1 MGTPSGA
8 AGGCTRPRRRAPAA
22 SRSTRAAARR
32 GARAGRATTRC
43 PPCRCCSAASASRW
57 WRRTRC
63 PRTRRRARAA
73 RSRPEIVGARSK
85 SAARPSA
92 QVCLLEVVLFTS
104 EQSLIKLQGLLQRE
118 IASHAGVEQGSADS
132 RQAALLQ
139 LLLNTCSLSL
149 SVVCGADRAESA
161 EARAHSGPAPAR
173 PPPASHPRH
182 LTAARADRGGSTR
195 HEGAV
200 PRRGP
205 ARGGKGGQLR
215 RAAPLDARAAPPIPR
230 RVRRGG
236 DGQRA
241 TRERPRR
248 LLGRPRRRALSRG
261 QGEPR
266 RPQGAAPHAGRGD
279 HRGVRDPQADLARRV
294 WPRGARGEEDDARSV
309 RDQGAASPPSSPLSP
324 ACAPAR
330 HALMMSVA
338 RGAGG
343 AQEGHASEEPRGAR
357 EGRARGDGVSGAHV
371 RCEALLLIPVGR

>member
-32 GARAGRATTRC
+32 GARARRATTRC

-63 PRTRRRARAA
+63 PRTRRRARDAHLERIAAA

-161 EARAHSGPAPAR
+161 EARAHSGPAPTL

-205 ARGGKGGQLR
+205 ARGGKGGQLH

-241 TRERPRR
+241 TRERERPRR

-294 WPRGARGEEDDARSV
+294 RPRGARGEEDDARSV
-309 RDQGAASPPSSPLSP
+309 RDQGGAPPPLPSSP
-324 ACAPAR
+324 R
-330 HALMMSVA
+330 RAL
-338 RGAGG
+338 
-343 AQEGHASEEPRGAR
+343 PRGMR
-357 EGRARGDGVSGAHV
+357 
-371 RCEALLLIPVGR
+371 L